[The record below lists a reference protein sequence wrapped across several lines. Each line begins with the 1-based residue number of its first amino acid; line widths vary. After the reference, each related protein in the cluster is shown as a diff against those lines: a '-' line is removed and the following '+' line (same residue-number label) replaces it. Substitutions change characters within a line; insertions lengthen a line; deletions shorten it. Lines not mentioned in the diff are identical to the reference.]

1 MTQQLN
7 VLVCDDSAVARA
19 AVVRMLETDPELRV
33 AARAR
38 NGEEAVAAVRQGGLD
53 VAVLDLEMP
62 VMDGLTALPLMLKA
76 DPELRVIVASTLTTR
91 GAAAAME
98 AMRRGAVDCLAKPA
112 PGEDAQFAA
121 ELIARAKGHAK
132 LRRRAPEP
140 LRAPEPVRVPEPPR
154 PAPLP
159 VAAPS
164 VRRNG
169 MPVEVL
175 AIGCSTGGPEALAVV
190 FRAFRHPPRIP
201 ILLTQHMPDTFIP
214 MLAEHLS
221 RLGPV
226 QVSVARDR
234 EALRPGRALIAPGG
248 RHLTV
253 AAGPVVAL
261 SDGPEEHFC
270 RPAVDPML
278 RSVAAVFGGRAAV
291 AVLTGMGRDGG
302 DGSALVAQ
310 AGGLVLAQDAGTSV
324 VWGMPGAVVERKAA
338 NEVLPLPELARRLA
352 EVAGAA

>member
-1 MTQQLN
+1 
-7 VLVCDDSAVARA
+7 
-19 AVVRMLETDPELRV
+19 
-33 AARAR
+33 
-38 NGEEAVAAVRQGGLD
+38 
-53 VAVLDLEMP
+53 
-62 VMDGLTALPLMLKA
+62 
-76 DPELRVIVASTLTTR
+76 
-91 GAAAAME
+91 
-98 AMRRGAVDCLAKPA
+98 
-112 PGEDAQFAA
+112 
-121 ELIARAKGHAK
+121 
-132 LRRRAPEP
+132 
-140 LRAPEPVRVPEPPR
+140 
-154 PAPLP
+154 
-159 VAAPS
+159 
-164 VRRNG
+164 
-169 MPVEVL
+169 
-175 AIGCSTGGPEALAVV
+175 V